1 MTIQGGHKPYDWEVR
16 GRVIEGTLECSQGFP
31 LKSGQT
37 VKPGKVQARLH
48 GSIPVRSL
56 HSCFGSLVD
65 EFMYSEMNETN
76 APRILFHFSNWLLT
90 ASPASKG
97 APYKFETQ
105 AELVL
110 AGITNRISMPMTV
123 MPMPGNKLKISGDTF
138 IKLANLGLQASRSV
152 SLFIKNGDQIR
163 LNFDC
168 FVARK
173 PPPATRA
180 QPTP

>member
-56 HSCFGSLVD
+56 HSCFGALVD

-76 APRILFHFSNWLLT
+76 APRILFHFSNWIPT
-90 ASPASKG
+90 ASPSSKG